1 MARRL
6 SSICSFALLR
16 LWILATLTGFST
28 KNVLPHVFIQVH
40 KNQRFTRH
48 LVQRHASAPGPP
60 SPDAITGLLG
70 NMVTQ
75 KDEQVR
81 EQLANAVSAV
91 LKAQRPKDHCISRSP
106 KPPLLRAFR
115 PRLQWSF
122 KGISPKTTT
131 PEAQKQVAEAEAE
144 AQKQVAEAQ
153 RQVVE
158 AGRCCKVQT
167 GRCSRIFLFLMC
179 SVHSC
184 CLCH

>member
-1 MARRL
+1 M
-6 SSICSFALLR
+6 
-16 LWILATLTGFST
+16 
-28 KNVLPHVFIQVH
+28 LPHVFIQVH
-40 KNQRFTRH
+40 KNQRFPRH

-75 KDEQVR
+75 KDEQMR
-81 EQLANAVSAV
+81 KQLANAVSAV

-106 KPPLLRAFR
+106 KPPLLRTFR

-144 AQKQVAEAQ
+144 AQKQVAEAEAEAQKQVAEAEAEAKKQVAEAQ

-167 GRCSRIFLFLMC
+167 CRCSRIFLFLMC